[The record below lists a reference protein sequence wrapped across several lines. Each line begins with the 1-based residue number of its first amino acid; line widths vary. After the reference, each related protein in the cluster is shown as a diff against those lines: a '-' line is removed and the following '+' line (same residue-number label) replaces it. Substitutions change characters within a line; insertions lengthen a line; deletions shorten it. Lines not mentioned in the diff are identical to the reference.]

1 VLELQQ
7 LSQDTKNLQLQ
18 IQVKLEKLVPLAL
31 VGQWAKLVQQ
41 VVIQDTPTQAWDI
54 LPNMGNLPVIL
65 NNLDGQVNRCHSPRE
80 DLEEMIQTRTHHS
93 KVAQQQLKVELRLLL
108 LVLLLL

>member
-18 IQVKLEKLVPLAL
+18 TQVKLEKLVPLAL
-31 VGQWAKLVQQ
+31 VGQWVKLVQQ

-54 LPNMGNLPVIL
+54 LPNMGNPPVIL

-80 DLEEMIQTRTHHS
+80 EQEGMIQTRTHHS
-93 KVAQQQLKVELRLLL
+93 KLVQQQLKVELRLLL
-108 LVLLLL
+108 LEQLLL